1 MTVSIQD
8 AATKAINLG
17 KQLKAVIDVGE
28 CLQEL
33 GSLEQAIA
41 EAKRH
46 SVEAKAR
53 CAEDQLKQQE
63 VSAAVKDARELLEQA
78 KAEVIGTQQ
87 DAEAFYHAKVREANA
102 EAAQIRKMAAA
113 DSSSMILKAE
123 LKVEVAERVSDDLLE
138 KIVKQQIRLDGLL
151 GQEKA
156 LKERLG

>member
-46 SVEAKAR
+46 SADAKAR
-53 CAEDQLKQQE
+53 CAEDQLAQQT
-63 VSAAVKDARELLEQA
+63 VSIALEAARDNLEKIGSDVVA
-78 KAEVIGTQQ
+78 KRNEAEWHLQETIRKAH
-87 DAEAFYHAKVREANA
+87 AEAT
-102 EAAQIRKMAAA
+102 QILKTAAA
-113 DSSSMILKAE
+113 DGSKMILKAGLEVDAAQATVASLKKTIFDDQAELDEVRRE
-123 LKVEVAERVSDDLLE
+123 LKV
-138 KIVKQQIRLDGLL
+138 
-151 GQEKA
+151 
-156 LKERLG
+156 LKEKFN